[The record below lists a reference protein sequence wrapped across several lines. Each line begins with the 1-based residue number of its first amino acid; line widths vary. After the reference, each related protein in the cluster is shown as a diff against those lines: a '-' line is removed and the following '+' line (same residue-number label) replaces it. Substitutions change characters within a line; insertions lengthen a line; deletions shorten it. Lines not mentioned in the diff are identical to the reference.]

1 MTHRGLIES
10 LNLCFVILLFICL
23 TGQCSG
29 PADVASVGTQ
39 GATADQ
45 SE

>member
-1 MTHRGLIES
+1 MTHRRLIES

-29 PADVASVGTQ
+29 PADLASVETQ
-39 GATADQ
+39 TATTDQ
-45 SE
+45 PE